1 MTTALPVEPFPS
13 GIAAVSPTWPER
25 GANRCRG
32 RLTRYVGVSVQIGYN
47 RRPMSA
53 PRIALI
59 HATAVAM
66 QPIGEAF
73 RQLWP
78 AARVTHLLE
87 DSLSADLAA
96 EGRLTDRMIERFVAL
111 ARYAYGAGADAILF
125 SCSAFGPAIEAAASS
140 IRIPVL
146 KPNEAMLE
154 EALTAGN
161 RIGLLATFEPSLPA
175 LKAELEQMARD
186 RKIALEVTTRA
197 VPAALSALHAGS
209 AADHDRLIAD
219 AAHEIGDCDALILGQ
234 FSMASAA
241 QAIPARARRK
251 VLTSPN
257 SAVTRLKQLL
267 AARRESSA
275 ANAVRESAVQ
285 ITK

>member
-1 MTTALPVEPFPS
+1 MT
-13 GIAAVSPTWPER
+13 
-25 GANRCRG
+25 
-32 RLTRYVGVSVQIGYN
+32 
-47 RRPMSA
+47 A

-59 HATAVAM
+59 HATPVAM
-66 QPIGEAF
+66 QPIGDAF

-78 AARVTHLLE
+78 TARVTHMLE

-96 EGRLTDRMIERFVAL
+96 DGRLTAHMVDRFVTL
-111 ARYAYGAGADAILF
+111 ARYAQECGADALLF
-125 SCSAFGPAIEAAASS
+125 TCSAFGLAIEAAAAAVP
-140 IRIPVL
+140 IPVL

-161 RIGLLATFEPSLPA
+161 RLGLLATFEPSIPSLM
-175 LKAELEQMARD
+175 AELEEMAQQK
-186 RKIALEVTTRA
+186 KIALEITARA
-197 VPAALSALHAGS
+197 IPAALKALHAGCT
-209 AADHDRLIAD
+209 ADHDRLIAD

-241 QAIPARARRK
+241 RAIPARPRRR

-267 AARRESSA
+267 AAGGDSYA
-275 ANAVRESAVQ
+275 AAVVHDAVAQ
-285 ITK
+285 GGK